1 MLYYFHGTKKFPW
14 ENEIMHKTIQELPPR
29 ISDCLK
35 VIFAMQERGQ
45 KISTSA
51 VREQLGVSDATVT
64 MLFKDF
70 AEAGWVEHIP
80 YHGVHL
86 TPLGERKAM
95 EVIRHH
101 RLLELYLA
109 RELGYSW
116 DKVHNEADKL
126 EHVISEEF
134 EDKLDALLGHPTVD
148 PHGDP
153 IPSKDGVI
161 TVRKGLSLA
170 QLQTGQSALILRVN
184 DQDPEKLCYLGQL
197 GLYPDTYVQMLGR
210 APFGGPIRILVGEM
224 PQQVEHMLGTELAEQ
239 IIVTS
244 PEPAKTMTTTR
255 K

>member
-1 MLYYFHGTKKFPW
+1 
-14 ENEIMHKTIQELPPR
+14 MHKSIQELAPR

-51 VREQLGVSDATVT
+51 VSEQLGVSDATVT

-70 AEAGWVEHIP
+70 AEAGWVEHTP
-80 YHGVHL
+80 YHGVRL
-86 TPLGERKAM
+86 TALGERKAM

-116 DKVHNEADKL
+116 DKVHDEADKL

-161 TVRKGLSLA
+161 SLRKGCTLT
-170 QLQTGQSALILRVN
+170 QLQDGQSALILRVS
-184 DQDPEKLCYLGQL
+184 DQNSEKLCYLGQL
-197 GLYPDTYVQMLGR
+197 GLYPETHIQLVGR
-210 APFGGPIRILVGEM
+210 APFGGPVRILVGEV
-224 PQQVEHMLGTELAEQ
+224 PQQVEQMLGTELAEQ
-239 IIVTS
+239 IIVTL
-244 PEPAKTMTTTR
+244 PEAEEMTI

>member
-1 MLYYFHGTKKFPW
+1 
-14 ENEIMHKTIQELPPR
+14 MHKSIQELPPR

-35 VIFAMQERGQ
+35 VIFTMQERGQ

-70 AEAGWVEHIP
+70 AEVGWVEHTP
-80 YHGVHL
+80 YRGVSL

-116 DKVHNEADKL
+116 DKVHDEADKL

-134 EDKLDALLGHPTVD
+134 EDRLDALLGHPTVD

-161 TVRKGLSLA
+161 TARKGRTLA
-170 QLQTGQSALILRVN
+170 QLQDGQSAYILRVN
-184 DQDPEKLCYLGQL
+184 DQNSEKLCYLGQL
-197 GLYPDTYVQMLGR
+197 GLYPETHVQLISR
-210 APFGGPIRILVGEM
+210 APFGGPMRILVGEM
-224 PQQVEHMLGTELAEQ
+224 PSQVEQMLGPELAEQ
-239 IIVTS
+239 IIVSS
-244 PEPAKTMTTTR
+244 PEAVKAMGSSS